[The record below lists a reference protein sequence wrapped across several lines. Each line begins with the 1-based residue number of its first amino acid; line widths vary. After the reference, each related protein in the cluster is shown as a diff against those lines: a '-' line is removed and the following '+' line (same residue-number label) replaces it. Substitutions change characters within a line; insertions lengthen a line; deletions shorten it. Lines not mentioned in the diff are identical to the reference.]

1 MLSRYKNRHFINLG
15 LFCHVKILIYP
26 PYINDF
32 RVATLLN
39 YTKIF
44 TNVLNGLK
52 YGQYLNARKHL
63 LFMRS
68 TCCFLFAKI

>member
-44 TNVLNGLK
+44 TNVFK
-52 YGQYLNARKHL
+52 WTEVRTIPKCKKTFAFCEEYV
-63 LFMRS
+63 LFLI
-68 TCCFLFAKI
+68 C